1 MAKSAKTFFFL
12 KQFATLLGKL
22 SQGITPD
29 IGGLC
34 FTGNYA
40 TLENIVRF
48 FRCGEHY
55 CCSYTSACD
64 LKPVIQFSSQ
74 TVVFVINMH
83 LVGLPNGNT
92 KNTKL
97 LLMNT
102 SVDILRGRL

>member
-1 MAKSAKTFFFL
+1 MQRLLLFFFP

-40 TLENIVRF
+40 TLENIVMF
-48 FRCGEHY
+48 FCCGEHY

-92 KNTKL
+92 IKHKT
-97 LLMNT
+97 T
-102 SVDILRGRL
+102 VDE